1 MVRVTD
7 AVTMHGVFVTNF
19 ATVCH
24 KFGSSFDAATFPPM
38 LTWKATRCKLGKGV
52 RFMEKRTEW
61 GQTTVHDEVLQV
73 ICARAALTVSGVVKT
88 SQHGLSDNLGGLV
101 GHDAEGRGVR
111 IIEMKDGH
119 YAVEIHL
126 TAAYGVRLGSL
137 GKKVGIAVNQALKDA
152 VGLYP
157 DRIAIHFEG
166 TRAIG

>member
-7 AVTMHGVFVTNF
+7 AVAVHGVFVTNF

-24 KFGSSFDAATFPPM
+24 EFGSSFDAATFPPM
-38 LTWKATRCKLGKGV
+38 LTWKATRCKLRKGV
-52 RFMEKRTEW
+52 LLMEKRTEW

-73 ICARAALTVSGVVKT
+73 ICARAALTVPGVVKT

-101 GHDAEGRGVR
+101 GHDVAGRGVR
-111 IIEMKDGH
+111 IIPMKDGR

-137 GKKVGIAVNQALKDA
+137 GKKVGAEINQALMEA

-166 TRAIG
+166 IRTIG